1 MEQDNDGFDEG
12 KSKSEI
18 ESAHDSALM
27 PFNNPLLH
35 QHLLK
40 MASKNFIYIDDI
52 SANEVITGE
61 FSTKEAKTQ
70 IASFKDFLATHK
82 DKLEALQ
89 IIYTQSYAKAHLTRN
104 LINELQERLKLAE
117 LGIANL
123 WNAYALTRNSAQTK
137 PVKPLKSTQIKLTNL
152 IQLVRFELGFDDE
165 LRDFASVANSRLQA
179 F

>member
-1 MEQDNDGFDEG
+1 MEVAKICLNGGILEQDNDGFGEG

-52 SANEVITGE
+52 SANEVITGK

-70 IASFKDFLATHK
+70 IASFKDFLTTHK
-82 DKLEALQ
+82 DELDALSISLYIISKLP
-89 IIYTQSYAKAHLTRN
+89 KP
-104 LINELQERLKLAE
+104 
-117 LGIANL
+117 
-123 WNAYALTRNSAQTK
+123 QTH
-137 PVKPLKSTQIKLTNL
+137 KSLDK
-152 IQLVRFELGFDDE
+152 
-165 LRDFASVANSRLQA
+165 
-179 F
+179 

>member
-1 MEQDNDGFDEG
+1 MEQDNDGFGEG

-52 SANEVITGE
+52 SANEVITGK

-70 IASFKDFLATHK
+70 IASFKDFLTTHK
-82 DKLEALQ
+82 DELDALSISLYIISKLP
-89 IIYTQSYAKAHLTRN
+89 KP
-104 LINELQERLKLAE
+104 
-117 LGIANL
+117 
-123 WNAYALTRNSAQTK
+123 QTH
-137 PVKPLKSTQIKLTNL
+137 KSLDK
-152 IQLVRFELGFDDE
+152 
-165 LRDFASVANSRLQA
+165 
-179 F
+179 